1 MSPPTYFTWQ
11 ELSPYRSSARAAR
24 PLVLQF
30 ADDHHAFHEDAKR
43 GSDGSMRHPLLQLLE
58 EVLDDH
64 QLAGLR
70 LIEIPDHDETLIV

>member
-30 ADDHHAFHEDAKR
+30 ADDHHAFHEDAKPGDLTGQCGTR
-43 GSDGSMRHPLLQLLE
+43 SFNSSKKFWTITSS
-58 EVLDDH
+58 LDSVSSKF
-64 QLAGLR
+64 R
-70 LIEIPDHDETLIV
+70 IMTKR